1 MIADLDTADERLL
14 SVLEE
19 YLERRSSSVITH
31 LDFIAE
37 CRERY
42 SDAEFEDR
50 LPGLLTSLDALHGFA
65 PEVESASSMPIWDG
79 LASRT
84 IGDFEVVREI
94 GRGGMGIVYEAKQ
107 ISLERIVA
115 LKILPRSITLDQKQV
130 SRFIFEAQAA
140 GGLHHPNIVPIY
152 GAGIEDGIHCY
163 SMPLIRGR
171 SLDEFIY
178 TEPAEVGNAIRW
190 ALQVAGA
197 IDHAHR
203 YGVIH
208 RDIKPSNLIVDQD
221 DKIWVTDFGLARCR
235 QASGSDVNGITGSNA
250 VVGTLRYMSPEQSL
264 GKGSFVDHRSDVYSL
279 GVTLY
284 EMLCGER
291 FDGSETASVRRL
303 NPRVSRDLE
312 TVLIKSLAKEPV
324 ERYSTAG
331 DLAEDLRRVSE
342 GLPII
347 ARRPSFSDRVTKWT
361 VRHRRVV
368 ASSAVAVLVALVLSL
383 VAMLKFVQQRSALQS
398 ALAQS
403 DNSLVMAARNYE
415 KAQANFQQT
424 REVLDH
430 FGLMAAE
437 RLRGVAGA
445 ESVREELVDD
455 LLQYYERFAGEV
467 EAAPELRNELA
478 RTHLRAAKIIEEI
491 GATRRALVT
500 YQRAAAILLE
510 LPQTPANEHDSALC
524 QNSIA
529 VLQAEHGEKTSA
541 ESSYQEAIQRLESL
555 DRHETL
561 AMVRGNYGLL
571 LSSVDRREDAQHEFE
586 LAIDEL
592 SRTEFETPSTELVA
606 AKIWNNL
613 SYLAQQEDLGRALA
627 MNQKAIDLLRV
638 RRGPDHDGGPS
649 DGDRRDFEK
658 KHALAQSL
666 SNQAAL
672 LMRLGRH
679 DEAVVCY
686 QDSVAYFREIVEE
699 MPMAVRYAEE
709 LAITYNN
716 LSRLLSQQ
724 SRVPEALH
732 ATLQARNLMRSLVQ
746 RLPNED
752 RYQEALAGVQKNLE
766 GFAP

>member
-1 MIADLDTADERLL
+1 MIADLDTTDERLL

-19 YLERRSSSVITH
+19 YLECRSAGSVTH
-31 LDFIAE
+31 HDFIAE
-37 CRERY
+37 CQERY
-42 SDAEFEDR
+42 SDGRFEDR

-65 PEVESASSMPIWDG
+65 PESESASLAPVWDG

-84 IGDFEVVREI
+84 IGDFEVIREI

-130 SRFIFEAQAA
+130 ARFIFEAQAA

-178 TEPAEVGNAIRW
+178 TDRPELEDAIRW
-190 ALQVAGA
+190 ALQVANA

-221 DKIWVTDFGLARCR
+221 GKIWVTDFGLARCR
-235 QASGSDVNGITGSNA
+235 QGNGSDVNGITGSNA

-264 GKGSFVDHRSDVYSL
+264 GKASFVDHRADVYSL

-291 FDGSETASVRRL
+291 FDGSDPASVRRR
-303 NPRVSRDLE
+303 NPKVSRDLE
-312 TVLIKSLAKEPV
+312 TVLIKSLAKEPA
-324 ERYSTAG
+324 ERYSAAG

-342 GLPII
+342 GLPIF
-347 ARRPSFSDRVTKWT
+347 ARRPSLSDRVTKWT

-368 ASSAVAVLVALVLSL
+368 ASTAVAVLVALVLSL
-383 VAMLKFVQQRSALQS
+383 MAMLKFVQQRSALRS

-403 DNSLVMAARNYE
+403 DSSLVMAARNYE

-445 ESVREELVDD
+445 ESVREDLVGD

-491 GATRRALVT
+491 GATRRALAT
-500 YQRAAAILLE
+500 YQRAATILLE
-510 LPQTPANEHDSALC
+510 LPPLPANEHELALC
-524 QNSIA
+524 LNSIA
-529 VLQAEHGEKTSA
+529 VLQAEHGETPQA
-541 ESSYQEAIQRLESL
+541 ESNYQKAIQRLESL
-555 DRHETL
+555 DRHETV

-571 LSSVDRREDAQHEFE
+571 LSSVNRQEDAKRE
-586 LAIDEL
+586 LERAIDEL
-592 SRTEFETPSTELVA
+592 SRMESESQSTRLIA

-613 SYLAQQEDLGRALA
+613 SHLAQHGDLEGALG
-627 MNQKAIDLLRV
+627 MNQKAIDLLRMQH
-638 RRGPDHDGGPS
+638 GLDDDSDLS
-649 DGDRRDFEK
+649 DGDRTDFENDYT
-658 KHALAQSL
+658 LAQSL
-666 SNQAAL
+666 SNHAAL

-686 QDSVAYFREIVEE
+686 QDSVECLRKLVEE

-724 SRVPEALH
+724 SRLPEALH
-732 ATLQARNLMRSLVQ
+732 ATIQARNLMRSLVQ

>member
-1 MIADLDTADERLL
+1 MNADLDTTDERLL

-19 YLERRSSSVITH
+19 YLERRSAGSVTH
-31 LDFIAE
+31 HDFIAE
-37 CRERY
+37 CQERY
-42 SDAEFEDR
+42 SDGRFEDR

-65 PEVESASSMPIWDG
+65 PESESASPAPVWGG

-84 IGDFEVVREI
+84 IGDFEVIREI

-107 ISLERIVA
+107 LSLERIVA

-130 SRFIFEAQAA
+130 ARFIFEAQAA

-178 TEPAEVGNAIRW
+178 TDRPEVEDAIRW
-190 ALQVAGA
+190 ALQVANA

-221 DKIWVTDFGLARCR
+221 GKIWVTDFGLARCR
-235 QASGSDVNGITGSNA
+235 QGNGSDVNGITGSNA

-264 GKGSFVDHRSDVYSL
+264 GKASFVDHRADVYSL

-291 FDGSETASVRRL
+291 FDGSDPASVRRR
-303 NPRVSRDLE
+303 NPKVSRDLE
-312 TVLIKSLAKEPV
+312 TVLIKSLAKEPA
-324 ERYSTAG
+324 ERYSAAG
-331 DLAEDLRRVSE
+331 DLAEDLRRVSD
-342 GLPII
+342 GLPIL
-347 ARRPSFSDRVTKWT
+347 ARRPSLSDRVTKWT

-368 ASSAVAVLVALVLSL
+368 ASTAAAVLVALVLSL
-383 VAMLKFVQQRSALQS
+383 MAMLKFVQQRSALRS

-403 DNSLVMAARNYE
+403 DSSLVMAARNYE

-445 ESVREELVDD
+445 ESVREDLVGA

-491 GATRRALVT
+491 GATRRALAT
-500 YQRAAAILLE
+500 YQRAATILLE
-510 LPQTPANEHDSALC
+510 LPPLPANEHELALC
-524 QNSIA
+524 LNSIA
-529 VLQAEHGEKTSA
+529 VLQAEHGETPQA
-541 ESSYQEAIQRLESL
+541 ESNYQKAIQRLESL
-555 DRHETL
+555 DRHETM

-571 LSSVDRREDAQHEFE
+571 LSSVNRQEDAKRE
-586 LAIDEL
+586 LERAIDEL
-592 SRTEFETPSTELVA
+592 SRMESESQSTRLIA

-613 SYLAQQEDLGRALA
+613 SHLAQHGDLEGALG

-638 RRGPDHDGGPS
+638 GRRPDHDRGPS

-679 DEAVVCY
+679 DDAVVCY
-686 QDSVAYFREIVEE
+686 QDSVAYLREIVEE

-724 SRVPEALH
+724 SRMPEALH
-732 ATLQARNLMRSLVQ
+732 ATIQARNLMRSLVQ